1 MTSRCGAGKRASAS
15 ATSAR
20 SPART
25 ATSPPGAARAG
36 DDPRLRR
43 AARGIISGRGP
54 PRLPEHV
61 LQHVGRV
68 GALAHDAEHE
78 RKHER
83 GIPVVEARERLVIAC
98 GHRPDELRPRRRH
111 AVHYQTGS
119 AVTRQAHARRLVLR
133 AAPARRFAAG
143 AILSAAVTTASTAQ
157 DWIARLALIR
167 HPEGGWYRKTYRS
180 REHVPAA
187 ALPSRFG
194 GARVFG

>member
-43 AARGIISGRGP
+43 ASRGIVRGRGP

-83 GIPVVEARERLVIAC
+83 GIPVVEARERL
-98 GHRPDELRPRRRH
+98 
-111 AVHYQTGS
+111 
-119 AVTRQAHARRLVLR
+119 LVLR

-167 HPEGGWYRKTYRS
+167 HPEGGWYRETYRS